1 MLVSRVVNPSW
12 NTSIALVSEYELWIG
27 KRDSIHI
34 FPSCYMLEDVSTGEA
49 EWSWLIK
56 KREFKNIVPA

>member
-12 NTSIALVSEYELWIG
+12 NTSIALVSEYELGIA

-34 FPSCYMLEDVSTGEA
+34 FPSCYVLKDFSTGEA
-49 EWSWLIK
+49 ELSWFISS
-56 KREFKNIVPA
+56 REFKNILAA